1 MTTTLTF
8 LNFARNI
15 PHVVKYAIHIWNIY
29 HIMCLSSLPL
39 EGAEQI
45 QVLTHIARLVPDL
58 RLALK
63 YFTSRHTCPPSFSNQ
78 IYYILKMIWDIILR
92 IRIVYTSLRSRSL
105 FLTRFM
111 TFSWNQEKIHN
122 PRWRRKGISPFC
134 LAAECFHGW
143 WLWSHL
149 NELHPPQH
157 NPFFFLYSQFS
168 WTFGRPR
175 FSNKLFFSFMTFNYF
190 PKHWFIKLTYLK
202 W

>member
-1 MTTTLTF
+1 MKYISHYVFEQPSPWRSRGNSSPDPYCTLGAGSKTGPKIF
-8 LNFARNI
+8 YI
-15 PHVVKYAIHIWNIY
+15 SPH
-29 HIMCLSSLPL
+29 LP
-39 EGAEQI
+39 
-45 QVLTHIARLVPDL
+45 P
-58 RLALK
+58 
-63 YFTSRHTCPPSFSNQ
+63 PPSFSNQ

-157 NPFFFLYSQFS
+157 NPFFFPYSQFS
-168 WTFGRPR
+168 WMFGRPR
-175 FSNKLFFSFMTFNYF
+175 FSNKLFFSLMTFNRF
-190 PKHWFIKLTYLK
+190 PNYWYIKLIYLK

>member
-1 MTTTLTF
+1 MTTILTF
-8 LNFARNI
+8 LNFARNTL
-15 PHVVKYAIHIWNIY
+15 HVVKYAKHIWNLY
-29 HIMCLSSLPL
+29 HIMCLSIPL

-78 IYYILKMIWDIILR
+78 IYYILKMIWNTILR

-157 NPFFFLYSQFS
+157 NPFFFQYSQFS
-168 WTFGRPR
+168 WAFGRPR
-175 FSNKLFFSFMTFNYF
+175 FSNKLFFFA
-190 PKHWFIKLTYLK
+190 HDI
-202 W
+202 